1 VALVFLVP
9 WIIGNVLICGY
20 LLYPFNGIDLFK
32 VDWKVPGYYFDFDKI
47 VLSSW
52 GKVGG
57 QDIYVTQKMRFWEWM
72 PIWLSRLDML
82 NMALVAGFVASTPV
96 LLFFM
101 PKNKKAIWPI
111 LFVLVSFLLIFLNGP
126 HPRFLFGYMVS
137 SLAFVFYFIGDRIP
151 FKMPSFALPVLGA
164 LLSGFLLFKLF
175 ADGSL
180 QQGLLK
186 PKPYPNEILEERSLG
201 NFKFHVSK
209 QTNLCWD
216 KFPSTYYFIDS
227 VELRGKSVE
236 EGFRVGQPSQK

>member
-1 VALVFLVP
+1 
-9 WIIGNVLICGY
+9 
-20 LLYPFNGIDLFK
+20 
-32 VDWKVPGYYFDFDKI
+32 
-47 VLSSW
+47 
-52 GKVGG
+52 
-57 QDIYVTQKMRFWEWM
+57 
-72 PIWLSRLDML
+72 
-82 NMALVAGFVASTPV
+82 
-96 LLFFM
+96 
-101 PKNKKAIWPI
+101 
-111 LFVLVSFLLIFLNGP
+111 
-126 HPRFLFGYMVS
+126 MVS